1 MRDIFWTYFFVIIMV
16 FICFFICLWG
26 VIKLMYED
34 FARFENRRRREN
46 RIIPIH
52 TLIQI
57 AQERHNREARERYII
72 EIEQYNNV
80 LSELKNKVV
89 VINPDDTISI
99 GTKN

>member
-1 MRDIFWTYFFVIIMV
+1 MRDPFWTSFFVIITV

-26 VIKLMYED
+26 LIKVMYED
-34 FARFENRRRREN
+34 FVRFENQRRREN

-57 AQERHNREARERYII
+57 AQERHNRERYII
-72 EIEQYNNV
+72 EIEQYNKV
-80 LSELKNKVV
+80 LSELKNKVI
-89 VINPDDTISI
+89 VINPDETISI

>member
-1 MRDIFWTYFFVIIMV
+1 MKV
-16 FICFFICLWG
+16 
-26 VIKLMYED
+26 MYED
-34 FARFENRRRREN
+34 FVRFENQRRREN

-80 LSELKNKVV
+80 LSELKNKVI
-89 VINPDDTISI
+89 VINPDETISI